1 MASIYVSWIKLMCSQ
16 FKCTVPLCLGKGLS
30 LLSLGLASLEACL
43 LQLTQEKVY
52 LPHLLTGTQGVLL
65 NRNNNFWA
73 GGGATNL
80 GMGWGVG
87 QPIWVWAGGW
97 DNQSGSVWFSTG
109 VPRFQY
115 VLVELFTLQRLKLLK
130 LLNAPNSANTGQ
142 CLNTNVTN
150 STTITVRMLL
160 IHINPPLSI
169 PGTHLAV

>member
-1 MASIYVSWIKLMCSQ
+1 MASIHASWIKLTCSQ
-16 FKCTVPLCLGKGLS
+16 FKCTVPLCWGKGFS
-30 LLSLGLASLEACL
+30 LLSLGLTSLEACL

-52 LPHLLTGTQGVLL
+52 LPHLLTGTRGVLL
-65 NRNNNFWA
+65 NRSNNFWA

-80 GMGWGVG
+80 GLGWGWG
-87 QPIWVWAGGW
+87 
-97 DNQSGSVWFSTG
+97 NQSGSVWLSTG

-115 VLVELFTLQRLKLLK
+115 VLVELSTLQRLKLLK
-130 LLNAPNSANTGQ
+130 LLNAPNRANTGQ

-160 IHINPPLSI
+160 IHIYPPLSI

>member
-1 MASIYVSWIKLMCSQ
+1 MPHGLSSCVHSSNTQC
-16 FKCTVPLCLGKGLS
+16 LCAGKGLS
-30 LLSLGLASLEACL
+30 LLSLGLAILEACL

-65 NRNNNFWA
+65 NRSNNFWA
-73 GGGATNL
+73 GG
-80 GMGWGVG
+80 WG
-87 QPIWVWAGGW
+87 
-97 DNQSGSVWFSTG
+97 NQSGSIWFSTG

-142 CLNTNVTN
+142 CLNINVTN

-160 IHINPPLSI
+160 IHIYPPLSI